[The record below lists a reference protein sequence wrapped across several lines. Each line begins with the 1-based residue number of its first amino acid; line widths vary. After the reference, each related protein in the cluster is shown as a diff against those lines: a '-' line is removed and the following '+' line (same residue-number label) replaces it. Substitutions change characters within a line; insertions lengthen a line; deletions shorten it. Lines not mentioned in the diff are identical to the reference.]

1 VQAVIR
7 KDPLVDLLIHDLTGP
22 LSIVSTSINNLLS
35 KEGRFGPIPDAQ
47 RETLERILRNANKAK
62 ALLQEMIEV
71 YRSEEGL
78 FRKDEI
84 VIAEVLREALLD
96 AVEIIDPGM
105 ASKLSGA
112 GSEKGFTD
120 ILSKNGISIEVSGRY
135 GQSPFIHDRK
145 KIQQI
150 MRNLITNA
158 LKYRK
163 KMMKLAI
170 SGDLDLVITVGDD
183 GEGIPQEKQDYIFKR
198 FFHLN
203 NKTECGVEGLGF
215 GLSCV
220 KSLVETMRGEITL
233 KSGEGEGSCFTVRI
247 PSL

>member
-1 VQAVIR
+1 MIR

-22 LSIVSTSINNLLS
+22 LSIVSTSINSLLS
-35 KEGRFGPIPDAQ
+35 KEGKFGPITDAQ
-47 RETLERILRNANKAK
+47 REALERTLRNANRAK

-78 FRKDEI
+78 FRKDEVII
-84 VIAEVLREALLD
+84 VEVLREALLD
-96 AVEIIDPGM
+96 ATEIVRPDI
-105 ASKLSGA
+105 ASTLSKA
-112 GSEKGFTD
+112 ASEKTFMD

-135 GQSPFIHDRK
+135 DQSPFIHDHK

-163 KMMKLAI
+163 EKMKLTI
-170 SGDLDLVITVGDD
+170 SGDLDLVITVEDD

-198 FFHLN
+198 FFHLK
-203 NKTECGVEGLGF
+203 NKTECGAEGLGF

-220 KSLVETMRGEITL
+220 KSLVETMRGEIML
-233 KSGEGEGSCFTVRI
+233 KSGEGEGSRFTVRI
-247 PSL
+247 PPL

>member
-1 VQAVIR
+1 MIR

-22 LSIVSTSINNLLS
+22 LSVVSTSVNSLLS
-35 KEGRFGPIPDAQ
+35 KEGKFGSVTDAQ

-62 ALLQEMIEV
+62 ALLQEMIEI

-78 FRKDEI
+78 FRKDKLII
-84 VIAEVLREALLD
+84 VEVLREALLD
-96 AVEIIDPGM
+96 AIEIINPNI
-105 ASKLSGA
+105 ASTLSKA
-112 GSEKGFTD
+112 GGEKAFRD
-120 ILSKNGISIEVSGRY
+120 VLSKNGISIEVSGRY
-135 GQSPFIHDRK
+135 DQSPFIHDHK

-163 KMMKLAI
+163 EKMKLVI
-170 SGDLDLVITVGDD
+170 SGDLDLVVTVEDD
-183 GEGIPQEKQDYIFKR
+183 GEGIPQEKQGYIFKR
-198 FFHLN
+198 FFHLK
-203 NKTECGVEGLGF
+203 NKTECGAEGLGF

-220 KSLVETMRGEITL
+220 KSLVETMRGEIML

-247 PSL
+247 PPL

>member
-1 VQAVIR
+1 VIR

-62 ALLQEMIEV
+62 AFLQEMIEV

-84 VIAEVLREALLD
+84 VIAEVVREALLD
-96 AVEIIDPGM
+96 AVEIIDPDM
-105 ASKLSGA
+105 ASKLSRA

-120 ILSKNGISIEVSGRY
+120 ILSKNSISVEVSGRY
-135 GQSPFIHDRK
+135 GQSPFVHDRK

-163 KMMKLAI
+163 KTMKLTI
-170 SGDLDLVITVGDD
+170 SGDLDLVITVEDD
-183 GEGIPQEKQDYIFKR
+183 GEGIPEEKQNYIFKR

>member
-1 VQAVIR
+1 MIR

-35 KEGRFGPIPDAQ
+35 KEDRFGPIPDAQ
-47 RETLERILRNANKAK
+47 RETLERVLRNANKAK

-84 VIAEVLREALLD
+84 VIAEVVREALLD
-96 AVEIIDPGM
+96 AVEIIDPDM

-112 GSEKGFTD
+112 GSEKGFGD
-120 ILSKNGISIEVSGRY
+120 VLGKNGISIDVSGRY

-163 KMMKLAI
+163 KTMRLAV
-170 SGDLDLVITVGDD
+170 SGDLDLVITVEDD

-198 FFHLN
+198 FFRLKD
-203 NKTECGVEGLGF
+203 KTECSAEGLGF

>member
-1 VQAVIR
+1 MMR

-22 LSIVSTSINNLLS
+22 LSIVSTSVGSLLS
-35 KEGRFGPIPDAQ
+35 KEDKFGPIPDAQ
-47 RETLERILRNANKAK
+47 REMLERVLRNANRAK

-78 FRKDEI
+78 FRKDEV
-84 VIAEVLREALLD
+84 VIAEVVREALMEAL
-96 AVEIIDPGM
+96 EIVSPDI
-105 ASKLSGA
+105 ASS
-112 GSEKGFTD
+112 
-120 ILSKNGISIEVSGRY
+120 LSKTAGEKEFSRVLGTNGISIEVSGRY

-183 GEGIPQEKQDYIFKR
+183 GEGIRRK
-198 FFHLN
+198 
-203 NKTECGVEGLGF
+203 KTGLYLQTL
-215 GLSCV
+215 LS
-220 KSLVETMRGEITL
+220 SEQ
-233 KSGEGEGSCFTVRI
+233 
-247 PSL
+247 